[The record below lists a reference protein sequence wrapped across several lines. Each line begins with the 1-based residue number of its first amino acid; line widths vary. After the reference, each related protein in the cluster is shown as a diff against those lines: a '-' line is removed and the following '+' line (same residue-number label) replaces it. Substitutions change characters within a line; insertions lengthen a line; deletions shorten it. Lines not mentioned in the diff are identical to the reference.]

1 MVASLLVS
9 VMLLGFKLSAL
20 KRLVQVNQR
29 RTELQAALVLLGPK
43 AEKEELAVWLDDVT
57 HDMAQRQARIAE
69 MASPSGR
76 VYTTM
81 ENAAGARCAGML
93 EWFDSS
99 SEGVTRLRRPVSIMR
114 LETKQDPATR
124 RLMDRVEAN
133 IRADPWDVVA
143 YILNL
148 DSRIVQSVTAADANL
163 VRFECLGAVNAHHTV
178 GFGRFKAPGGNG
190 PDLCHLDDRKAGG
203 GEPADVRG
211 GRGGRSKAREDN
223 SQG

>member
-1 MVASLLVS
+1 VVASLLVS
-9 VMLLGFKLSAL
+9 VALLGFKLSAL

-29 RTELQAALVLLGPK
+29 RTELQAALVLLEPK
-43 AEKEELAVWLDDVT
+43 AEKEELAAWLDDVT

-69 MASPSGR
+69 MASPSGQM
-76 VYTTM
+76 YSTT
-81 ENAAGARCAGML
+81 EIEAVARCAGML

-99 SEGVTRLRRPVSIMR
+99 SDGVTQLTRPVGIMR

-133 IRADPWDVVA
+133 IRADPRDVVA

-148 DSRIVQSVTAADANL
+148 DSRIVLSVAAADANL

-178 GFGRFKAPGGNG
+178 GFGRFKARGVKDRTYNNSIIAKQVA
-190 PDLCHLDDRKAGG
+190 DLI
-203 GEPADVRG
+203 
-211 GRGGRSKAREDN
+211 
-223 SQG
+223 